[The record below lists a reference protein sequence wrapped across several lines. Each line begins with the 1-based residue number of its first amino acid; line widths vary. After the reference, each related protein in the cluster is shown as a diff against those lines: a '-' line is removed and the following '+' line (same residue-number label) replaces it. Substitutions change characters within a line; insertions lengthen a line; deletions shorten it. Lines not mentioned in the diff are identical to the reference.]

1 MKTFSAYRLLFTPLS
16 PIHIGTGDSYEP
28 TNYVIEGDTLHE
40 FDTGSVVEALSAT
53 DRQTLNAIVT
63 RSPDDTMIKAVQKFF
78 HDRRATLMSRA
89 VHRIPVQA
97 GVVRLYGDR
106 VGQTAQQESAG
117 RRVIN
122 QLEINRTAYNPV
134 TRLPVLMGSSVK
146 GAIRT
151 ALLDQVNAGRSTTER
166 EGLHP
171 FQGKADLFRYYDRRP
186 VCELDPMR
194 LVQIGDAGWQ
204 GEPGLPA
211 AEIVFAV
218 NRKKAPIVDRQ
229 GNQRSTRADSGPD
242 QILECV
248 PGLRYRAFAGQL
260 NVQLLDGVNKP
271 GEVPPADLRFDM
283 NRIAHACNAFYR
295 PILQN
300 EIGLL
305 SQRRFLDADRGKA
318 LNEILESSLLDG
330 GGAFLLRVGRHC
342 GAESVTVNGVR
353 KIKIIQ
359 GRERGSRDGTAA
371 TTVWLAARE
380 RDQHSGLLPF
390 GWVLVEY
397 VTLGKKPEDHA
408 PVLKSLCEG
417 RLQFAHKWAQSLKT
431 KLTEWERARMADEAA
446 RRVEEEKARQL
457 AEEAARAAQREAEH
471 QARRATMSPQER
483 ALEDLCALFE
493 DEQTRGV
500 LRPGSATVNLLNVL
514 FKQAEA
520 WPIESSRQL
529 TDLAERI
536 FNDPRIGWGSGDKK
550 RDRKAKIAALRKGV
564 T

>member
-16 PIHIGTGDSYEP
+16 PVHIGTGDSYEP

-53 DRQTLNAIVT
+53 DRQALNAIVN

-78 HDRRATLMSRA
+78 HDRRATLMPRG

-186 VCELDPMR
+186 VCERDPMR

-229 GNQRSTRADSGPD
+229 GNQRSTRADSGPP
-242 QILECV
+242 QILECI
-248 PGLRYRAFAGQL
+248 PAFRYRAFAGQL

-271 GEVPPADLRFDM
+271 GEVPAADLRFDM

-305 SQRRFLDADRGKA
+305 SQCRFLDAGWGKA
-318 LNEILESSLLDG
+318 LNEILGSSLLESG
-330 GGAFLLRVGRHC
+330 GTFLLRVGRNC
-342 GAESVTVNGVR
+342 GAVSVTLNGVR
-353 KIKIIQ
+353 KIKIMQ
-359 GRERGSRDGTAA
+359 GRGRGPRQESAA
-371 TTVWLAARE
+371 TTIWLAAKE
-380 RDQHSGLLPF
+380 RDQESGLLPF
-390 GWVLVEY
+390 GWVFVEFSALEGRK
-397 VTLGKKPEDHA
+397 VDENSS
-408 PVLKSLCEG
+408 LKGLCEQ
-417 RLQFAHKWAQSLKT
+417 RLSAVRQWADRVKAKESEWQRKGLAPQAVGPRGSQPGST
-431 KLTEWERARMADEAA
+431 RSPSPWVDQKLAELCSRPGIKPDDALRGPALAEAA
-446 RRVEEEKARQL
+446 RVI
-457 AEEAARAAQREAEH
+457 
-471 QARRATMSPQER
+471 
-483 ALEDLCALFE
+483 EDP
-493 DEQTRGV
+493 V
-500 LRPGSATVNLLNVL
+500 LRAQTLADIVARWKEKGWWERTTGG
-514 FKQAEA
+514 QA
-520 WPIESSRQL
+520 
-529 TDLAERI
+529 
-536 FNDPRIGWGSGDKK
+536 K
-550 RDRKAKIAALRKGV
+550 KAKAIYDEMLKASHQTV
-564 T
+564 